1 MKYDN
6 AKLRRMLAAEY
17 VLGTLQGRARRR
29 FERLASADAA
39 TRAEI
44 QFWETRLADLAANL
58 APQTPPPAIWQ
69 KLEQQIGPERP
80 ATVTPIRKPA
90 TTAKPTPAPR
100 RAANDSPPPA
110 PLWRIFA
117 GLATAAAV
125 VVAVLI
131 GTRVP
136 LPGTAP
142 VPVAS
147 APTTPEPTQAASTV
161 YVSLLKLPESTM
173 QWTLSV
179 RPEADEV
186 KAVASGEYPKLGEHS
201 LELWLITD
209 AGPVSLGLLP
219 TTGSGTMKMPAGIKG
234 DQLMLAVSL
243 EPVGG
248 SPTGQPTGPVL
259 TSGPA
264 IKAV

>member
-6 AKLRRMLAAEY
+6 AKLRQMLAAEY
-17 VLGTLQGRARRR
+17 VLGTLRGRARRR
-29 FERLASADAA
+29 FERLASADEA

-44 QFWETRLADLAANL
+44 RFWETRLAGLAANL

-69 KLEQQIGPERP
+69 NLEQQIGPERP
-80 ATVTPIRKPA
+80 STVTPIRKPA
-90 TTAKPTPAPR
+90 PAPSKMPT

-147 APTTPEPTQAASTV
+147 APATPEPTQLPSTV

-179 RPEADEV
+179 HPEADEV

-234 DQLMLAVSL
+234 DQLTLAVSL

>member
-6 AKLRRMLAAEY
+6 AKLRQMLAAEY
-17 VLGTLQGRARRR
+17 VLGTLRGVARRR
-29 FERLASADAA
+29 FERLAKADAA
-39 TRAEI
+39 IRAEI
-44 QFWETRLADLAANL
+44 HYWESRLAGLAADL
-58 APQTPPPAIWQ
+58 VPQTPPETVWQ
-69 KLEQQIGPERP
+69 NLERKIGASVGAAQAP
-80 ATVTPIRKPA
+80 TVVTPIRKPA
-90 TTAKPTPAPR
+90 APTR
-100 RAANDSPPPA
+100 RAASDNPPPA

-125 VVAVLI
+125 VAAVLI

-136 LPGTAP
+136 LPDNAA
-142 VPVAS
+142 VPVATAPAVPATTPS
-147 APTTPEPTQAASTV
+147 APV

-173 QWTLSV
+173 QWTVSV
-179 RPEADEV
+179 RPDSSEV
-186 KAVASGEYPKLGEHS
+186 KAVASGEYPALGEHS

-209 AGPVSLGLLP
+209 AGPVSIGVLP
-219 TTGSGTMKMPAGIKG
+219 TSGSGTMKMPTGVNG
-234 DQLMLAVSL
+234 EQLTLAVSL